1 MRRLLLL
8 VGAIVLV
15 DMAFYAAIVPLLPV
29 YAERYALTKTG
40 AGVLAGSYAVGT
52 LLGALPSGWLAA
64 RVGSRR
70 TVLVGLVLL
79 SLASAGFALARSVA
93 LLDAMRF
100 LQGLGGACSW
110 AGGFG
115 WLLSQTPPG
124 ERGRTIG
131 LVMSAALGGLL
142 LGPLLG
148 ALARAVGPGWPFEG
162 VAVLGA
168 GLAWA
173 AARMPEAPLVPAAQR
188 AARPLATALG
198 EARVRAGMALVTV
211 AALVFGAVDVLTPL
225 ELDRLGA
232 SGLAIGA
239 TFLVASAIEAVLQPL
254 SGRAADRHG
263 RGWPLRVALA
273 GAIAFLVLLPLP
285 QTALVLAALVAI
297 GSAVCGTVNTP
308 AMALIADG
316 VAGVGLDHGFG
327 FALVNLVWATGQVG
341 GTVAGGALAGA
352 TSDAVPYLLLAG
364 ICAATLAAVVRGGRL
379 LLAPS
384 GAA

>member
-8 VGAIVLV
+8 VGAIVLL
-15 DMAFYAAIVPLLPV
+15 DMAFYAAITPLLPV
-29 YAERYALTKTG
+29 YADRFGLSKTG
-40 AGVLAGSYAVGT
+40 AGLLAGSYAAGT
-52 LLGALPSGWLAA
+52 LLGALPSGWLAG
-64 RVGSRR
+64 RVGTRR
-70 TVLVGLVLL
+70 TVLLGLVLL
-79 SLASAGFALARSVA
+79 SLASAGFAFAHSIA

-110 AGGFG
+110 AGGLG
-115 WLLSQTPPG
+115 WLLTLTPPG

-131 LVMSAALGGLL
+131 AVMSAALGGLL
-142 LGPLLG
+142 IGPALG
-148 ALARAVGPGWPFEG
+148 ALARAVGPEAPFAA
-162 VAVLGA
+162 VALLGA
-168 GLAWA
+168 ALTWA
-173 AARMPEAPLVPAAQR
+173 AVRMPGPPHAPAR
-188 AARPLATALG
+188 RRPLESAMRDP
-198 EARVRAGMALVTV
+198 RVRAGMALVTV
-211 AALVFGAVDVLTPL
+211 AALVFGTIDVLTPL

-239 TFLVASAIEAVLQPL
+239 TFLIASAIEAVLQPL

-273 GAIAFLVLLPLP
+273 GAVAFLVLLPLP
-285 QTALVLAALVAI
+285 QTAVLFAVLVAL

-327 FALVNLVWATGQVG
+327 FALVNLVWAAGQVG

-364 ICAATLAAVVRGGRL
+364 ICAATLGAVARGGRL

-384 GAA
+384 RAT